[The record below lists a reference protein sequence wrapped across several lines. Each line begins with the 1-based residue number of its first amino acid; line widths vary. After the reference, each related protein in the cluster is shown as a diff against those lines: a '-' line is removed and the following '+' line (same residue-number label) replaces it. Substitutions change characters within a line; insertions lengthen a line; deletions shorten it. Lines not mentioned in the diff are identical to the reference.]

1 MAGFGGGMVGL
12 TRCRMRAMTGG
23 AHLSARRG
31 EGQRQL
37 SAGALSCGGGGNRAG
52 H

>member
-1 MAGFGGGMVGL
+1 
-12 TRCRMRAMTGG
+12 MTGG

-37 SAGALSCGGGGNRAG
+37 SVGMFSCGGGGNRVGRRQSARAYWAG
-52 H
+52 

>member
-1 MAGFGGGMVGL
+1 MI
-12 TRCRMRAMTGG
+12 GG

-37 SAGALSCGGGGNRAG
+37 EGMALSSDGGENRAG
-52 H
+52 R